1 MSTGMDGK
9 KLQHTIPPAG
19 EDSALSRETPKEGS
33 AARKEEIIR
42 FGISAAPGIVI
53 GRAFVVD
60 AEETLGVPRTRIP
73 QEKVEEEIQKFKRA
87 LELTRGE
94 LLQIKTDLS
103 EKMGEDHAKIFDAHL
118 LILDDVMVIEDT
130 EALIRGEEY
139 NAAWA
144 LKEVIS
150 KVVSSLSNIAD
161 EYLKERSADIIDV
174 KRRVLRKLLGVERE
188 RPLNMLE
195 PSIIV
200 APELAPSETAQVD
213 RRLVMGYA
221 TDRGGRT
228 SHTAILARSQ
238 GVVAV
243 VGLEDASPL
252 IETGDTL
259 ILDGNCGTLIINP
272 RDDTIAKYRIDI
284 ERWKAFEAQ
293 LLTLTGYPAET
304 LDGHKVELMA
314 NIDLPNE
321 IQSALD
327 HGAEGIGLFRTEYYF
342 IAHEQLPTEEEQYKV
357 YRAAVD
363 KMKGKPVTIRVLDIG
378 GDKVAAYLHRSAELN
393 PFMGWRGIRFLLTRK
408 DIFKTQLRAIY
419 RASGHGQVRL
429 MFPLIVGIEE
439 VQRAREICEEVK
451 DDLTKSRFRIDRDVK
466 IGIMVETPSAV
477 AMAGALAKEVDF
489 FSIGT
494 NDLIQYTMA
503 VDRGNTKISY
513 LYQHLHPSIIR
524 FLKMTVDAAEKHKI
538 PTAICGEM
546 CADPLAAVIL
556 IGLGIDEFSASP
568 NVLPGIKK
576 IVRSV
581 TYDECKT
588 IVKRVL
594 QWSTTE
600 KIETHVEAFLR
611 ERIPDLSRFAE
622 GKKHG

>member
-1 MSTGMDGK
+1 MNTGMDAK
-9 KLQHTIPPAG
+9 KLQHALQPAG
-19 EDSALSRETPKEGS
+19 EQAALTVGTPQEG
-33 AARKEEIIR
+33 APARKEEIVR

-60 AEETLGVPRTRIP
+60 TEETLSVPRTRIP
-73 QEKVEEEIQKFKRA
+73 QDKVEDEVQKFRRA

-94 LLQIKTDLS
+94 LLQIKTDLA
-103 EKMGEDHAKIFDAHL
+103 ERMGDDHAKIFDAHL

-130 EALIRGEEY
+130 EALIRTEGY

-144 LKEVIS
+144 LREVIS
-150 KVVSSLSNIAD
+150 RVVSSLSNIAD
-161 EYLKERSADIIDV
+161 EYLKERAADIVDV
-174 KRRVLRKLLGVERE
+174 KRRVLRKLLGLERIK
-188 RPLNMLE
+188 PLNPLE

-200 APELAPSETAQVD
+200 APELAPSDTAQVD
-213 RRLVMGYA
+213 RRLVIGYA

-238 GVVAV
+238 GIAAV
-243 VGLEDASPL
+243 VGLEDTSAL

-259 ILDGNCGTLIINP
+259 ILDGNCGTVIINP
-272 RDDTIAKYRIDI
+272 LDDTLAKYRIEI
-284 ERWKAFEAQ
+284 ERWKVFEAQ

-304 LDGHKVELMA
+304 LDHHKVELMA

-321 IQSALD
+321 VQSALD
-327 HGAEGIGLFRTEYYF
+327 HGAEGIGLFRSEYFF

-357 YRAAVD
+357 YRAVVD
-363 KMKGKPVTIRVLDIG
+363 KMKNKPVTIRVLDIG
-378 GDKVAAYLHRSAELN
+378 GDKIAGYLHRSAELN

-439 VQRAREICEEVK
+439 VQRAKEICEEVK
-451 DDLTKSRFRIDRDVK
+451 DDLTRSRYQIDRDLK

-524 FLKMTVDAAEKHKI
+524 FLKMTVDAAQKHGI

-546 CADPLAAVIL
+546 CADPLAAVVL
-556 IGLGIDEFSASP
+556 IGLGIDEFSCSP
-568 NVLPGIKK
+568 NMIPEIKK

-600 KIETHVEAFLR
+600 KIEAHVEAFLR
-611 ERIPDLSRFAE
+611 ERIPDLSLFAE

>member
-1 MSTGMDGK
+1 MDGK
-9 KLQHTIPPAG
+9 KLEQTRDP
-19 EDSALSRETPKEGS
+19 E
-33 AARKEEIIR
+33 AARDAAPRDAAGAQREEVVR

-53 GRAFVVD
+53 ARAFVIDTDEDLIVGKSRVPRDMVD
-60 AEETLGVPRTRIP
+60 AEVA
-73 QEKVEEEIQKFKRA
+73 KFKMA
-87 LELTRGE
+87 LDATREE
-94 LLQIKTDLS
+94 LLQIKTSLAES
-103 EKMGEDHAKIFDAHL
+103 MGEDHAKIFDAHL

-130 EALIRGEEY
+130 EALVRTEGY

-150 KVVSSLSNIAD
+150 RVVASLSNIGD

-174 KRRVLRKLLGVERE
+174 KRRVLTKLLGVKRE
-188 RPLNMLE
+188 KVLSPSA
-195 PSIIV
+195 PSIVV
-200 APELAPSETAQVD
+200 AHELSPSETAQLD
-213 RRLVMGYA
+213 RRVVLGYA

-238 GVVAV
+238 GVAAV
-243 VGLEDASPL
+243 VGLEDAARL

-259 ILDGNCGTLIINP
+259 ILDGNCGTLVINP
-272 RDDTIAKYRIDI
+272 LDVTIQKYKI
-284 ERWKAFEAQ
+284 EIQKWKEFEAQ

-304 LDGHKVELMA
+304 LDHHKVELAA
-314 NIDLPNE
+314 NIDQPDE
-321 IQSALD
+321 VRSALD
-327 HGAEGIGLFRTEYYF
+327 YGAEGIGLFRTEYFF
-342 IAHEQLPTEEEQYKV
+342 IAHDQLPTEEEQYKV
-357 YRAAVD
+357 YRAVVD
-363 KMKGKPVTIRVLDIG
+363 RMKDKPVTIRVLDIG
-378 GDKVAAYLHRSAELN
+378 GDKIAGYLHRSAELN

-419 RASGHGQVRL
+419 RASGHGRVRL
-429 MFPLIVGIEE
+429 MFPLIVSVDE
-439 VQRAREICEEVK
+439 VLRAKEICEEVK
-451 DDLTKSRFRIDRDVK
+451 ADLIRSRYRIDPDLE

-477 AMAGALAKEVDF
+477 ALAGALAKEVDF

-524 FLKMTVDAAEKHKI
+524 FLKMTVDAAKKNGI

-546 CADPLAAVIL
+546 CADPLATVVL
-556 IGLGIDEFSASP
+556 LGLGIDEFSCSP
-568 NVLPGIKK
+568 NSMPEVKK

-588 IVKRVL
+588 IVKKIL
-594 QWSTTE
+594 QYSTTE
-600 KIETHVEAFLR
+600 KIEAHVEAFLK
-611 ERIPDLSRFAE
+611 ERIPDLARFKE
-622 GKKHG
+622 GKKHA

>member
-1 MSTGMDGK
+1 MDGK
-9 KLQHTIPPAG
+9 KLEHSSDVDPARG
-19 EDSALSRETPKEGS
+19 A
-33 AARKEEIIR
+33 AARDAARPPREEVVR

-53 GRAFVVD
+53 ARAFVIDTDEDLSVGKTRVPQDMVD
-60 AEETLGVPRTRIP
+60 AEVA
-73 QEKVEEEIQKFKRA
+73 KFKSA
-87 LELTRGE
+87 LDATRGE
-94 LLQIKTDLS
+94 LLQIKTSLADS
-103 EKMGEDHAKIFDAHL
+103 MGEDHARIFDAHL

-130 EALIRGEEY
+130 EALVRTEGY

-150 KVVSSLSNIAD
+150 KVVASLSNIGD

-174 KRRVLRKLLGVERE
+174 KRRVLAKLLGVKMDRV
-188 RPLNMLE
+188 LNPSE
-195 PSIIV
+195 PAILV
-200 APELAPSETAQVD
+200 AHELSPSETAQVD
-213 RRLVMGYA
+213 RRVVLGYA

-238 GVVAV
+238 GVAAV
-243 VGLEDASPL
+243 VGLEDAARL

-272 RDDTIAKYRIDI
+272 LDATVKKYKI
-284 ERWKAFEAQ
+284 EIEKWKEFEAQ

-304 LDGHKVELMA
+304 LDHHKVDLVA
-314 NIDLPNE
+314 NIDLPDE
-321 IQSALD
+321 VRSALD
-327 HGAEGIGLFRTEYYF
+327 YGAEGIGLFRTEYFF

-357 YRAAVD
+357 YRAVVD
-363 KMKGKPVTIRVLDIG
+363 RMKDKPVTIRVLDIG
-378 GDKVAAYLHRSAELN
+378 GDKIARYLHRSAELN

-419 RASGHGQVRL
+419 RASGHGRVRL
-429 MFPLIVGIEE
+429 MFPLIVSVDE
-439 VQRAREICEEVK
+439 VLKAKEICEEVK
-451 DDLTKSRFRIDRDVK
+451 ADLIRARYKIDPDLK

-477 AMAGALAKEVDF
+477 ALAGALAKEVDF

-524 FLKMTVDAAEKHKI
+524 FLKMTVDAAKKNNI

-546 CADPLAAVIL
+546 CADPLAAVVL
-556 IGLGIDEFSASP
+556 LGLGIDEFSCSP
-568 NVLPGIKK
+568 NMMPEVKK

-588 IVKRVL
+588 IVKKIL
-594 QWSTTE
+594 QYSTTE
-600 KIETHVEAFLR
+600 KIEAHVESFLK
-611 ERIPDLSRFAE
+611 ERIPDLARFKE
-622 GKKHG
+622 GKQHA

>member
-1 MSTGMDGK
+1 MDAK
-9 KLQHTIPPAG
+9 KLQHAGQLDDTAGGPPQEAT
-19 EDSALSRETPKEGS
+19 RPK
-33 AARKEEIIR
+33 KEELIR

-53 GRAFVVD
+53 GRAFVID
-60 AEETLGVPRTRIP
+60 TEEDLSVPRTRIT
-73 QEKVEEEIQKFKRA
+73 QDTQEEEVGKFKRA
-87 LELTRGE
+87 LDITRSE
-94 LLQIKTDLS
+94 LLQIKSNLAD
-103 EKMGEDHAKIFDAHL
+103 KMGEDHARIFDAHL

-130 EALIRGEEY
+130 EALIRTEGY

-144 LKEVIS
+144 LKDTIS
-150 KVVSSLSNIAD
+150 KVVASFSNIGD
-161 EYLKERSADIIDV
+161 EYLKERSVDILDV
-174 KRRVLRKLLGVERE
+174 KRRVLRKLLGVEGE
-188 RPLNMLE
+188 KVLNPSD

-200 APELAPSETAQVD
+200 SHQLSPSETAQLD
-213 RRLVMGYA
+213 RRVVLGYA
-221 TDRGGRT
+221 TDLGGRT

-238 GVVAV
+238 GVAAV
-243 VGLEDASPL
+243 VGLEDTSPL

-259 ILDGNCGTLIINP
+259 ILDGNCGTIIINP
-272 RDDTIAKYRIDI
+272 LESTLVKYRVDI
-284 ERWKAFEAQ
+284 EQWKKFEAQ

-304 LDGHKVELMA
+304 LDHHKIELMA
-314 NIDLPNE
+314 NIDMPDE
-321 IQSALD
+321 AQSALNY
-327 HGAEGIGLFRTEYYF
+327 GAEGVGLFRTEYFF
-342 IAHEQLPTEEEQYKV
+342 IAHEQLPTEDEQFRV
-357 YRAAVD
+357 YRAVVEA
-363 KMKGKPVTIRVLDIG
+363 MKGKPVTIRVLDIG
-378 GDKVAAYLHRSAELN
+378 GDKIAGYLHRSAELN

-439 VQRAREICEEVK
+439 VHRAREICEEVK
-451 DDLTKSRFRIDRDVK
+451 SDLIQSRYRIDRDVK

-524 FLKMTVDAAEKHKI
+524 FLKLVVDAARRHGI

-546 CADPLAAVIL
+546 CSDPLAAVVL
-556 IGLGIDEFSASP
+556 LGLGIDEFSCSP
-568 NVLPGIKK
+568 NMMPEIKR

-588 IVKRVL
+588 IVKRIL
-594 QWSTTE
+594 HYTTTE

-611 ERIPDLSRFAE
+611 DRIPDLPLFKE
-622 GKKHG
+622 GKQRG

>member
-1 MSTGMDGK
+1 MDGK
-9 KLQHTIPPAG
+9 KLEQTRNLDAG
-19 EDSALSRETPKEGS
+19 REAARESREEVV
-33 AARKEEIIR
+33 R

-53 GRAFVVD
+53 ARAFVLDTDEDLSVGKTRIPHDMVD
-60 AEETLGVPRTRIP
+60 AEVA
-73 QEKVEEEIQKFKRA
+73 KFKSA
-87 LELTRGE
+87 LAATREE
-94 LLQIKTDLS
+94 LLQIKTSLEES
-103 EKMGEDHAKIFDAHL
+103 MGEDHARIFDAHL

-130 EALIRGEEY
+130 EALVRTEGY
-139 NAAWA
+139 SAAWA

-150 KVVSSLSNIAD
+150 RVVASLSNIGD

-174 KRRVLRKLLGVERE
+174 KRRVLAKLLGVKRE
-188 RPLNMLE
+188 KVLNPPE
-195 PSIIV
+195 PSIVV
-200 APELAPSETAQVD
+200 AHELAPSETAQLD
-213 RRLVMGYA
+213 RRVVLGYA

-238 GVVAV
+238 GVAAV
-243 VGLEDASPL
+243 VGLEDAARL

-272 RDDTIAKYRIDI
+272 LDVTVKKYKI
-284 ERWKAFEAQ
+284 EIEKWKEFEAQ

-304 LDGHKVELMA
+304 LDHHKVELVA
-314 NIDLPNE
+314 NIDLPDE
-321 IQSALD
+321 VRSALD
-327 HGAEGIGLFRTEYYF
+327 YGAEGIGLFRTEYFF

-357 YRAAVD
+357 YRSVVD
-363 KMKGKPVTIRVLDIG
+363 RMKDKPVTIRVLDIG
-378 GDKVAAYLHRSAELN
+378 GDKIAGYLHRSAELN

-419 RASGHGQVRL
+419 RASGHGRVRL
-429 MFPLIVGIEE
+429 MFPLIVSVDE
-439 VQRAREICEEVK
+439 VLRAKEICEEVK
-451 DDLTKSRFRIDRDVK
+451 ADLIRARYKIDADLE

-477 AMAGALAKEVDF
+477 ALAGALAKEVDF

-524 FLKMTVDAAEKHKI
+524 FLKMTVDAAKKNNI

-546 CADPLAAVIL
+546 CADPLATVVL
-556 IGLGIDEFSASP
+556 LGLGIDEFSCSP
-568 NVLPGIKK
+568 NMMPEVKK

-588 IVKRVL
+588 IVKKIL
-594 QWSTTE
+594 QYSTTE
-600 KIETHVEAFLR
+600 KIEAHVESFLK
-611 ERIPDLSRFAE
+611 ERIPDLALFKE
-622 GKKHG
+622 GKQHA

>member
-1 MSTGMDGK
+1 MDGK
-9 KLQHTIPPAG
+9 KLQHAEHRDASPGAEAREASRATEG
-19 EDSALSRETPKEGS
+19 EVV
-33 AARKEEIIR
+33 R

-53 GRAFVVD
+53 GRAFVHDTDEDLSIARTRVAHDMVD
-60 AEETLGVPRTRIP
+60 AEVARFKDALG
-73 QEKVEEEIQKFKRA
+73 A
-87 LELTRGE
+87 TRGE
-94 LLQIKTDLS
+94 LLQIKTSLADS
-103 EKMGEDHAKIFDAHL
+103 MGEDHARIFDAHL

-130 EALIRGEEY
+130 EALIRTEGY

-150 KVVSSLSNIAD
+150 RVVASFSNIGD

-174 KRRVLRKLLGVERE
+174 KRRVLAKLLGLKRE
-188 RPLNMLE
+188 KVLSPSE
-195 PSIIV
+195 PSIVV
-200 APELAPSETAQVD
+200 AHELSPSEIAQLD
-213 RRLVMGYA
+213 RRVVLGYA

-238 GVVAV
+238 GVAAV
-243 VGLEDASPL
+243 VGLEDAARL

-272 RDDTIAKYRIDI
+272 LGVTVEKYKI
-284 ERWKAFEAQ
+284 EIEKWKEFEAQ

-304 LDGHKVELMA
+304 LDHHKVDLVA
-314 NIDLPNE
+314 NIDLPDE
-321 IQSALD
+321 VQSALD
-327 HGAEGIGLFRTEYYF
+327 YGAEGIGLFRTEYFF
-342 IAHEQLPTEEEQYKV
+342 IAHDQLPTEEEQYKV
-357 YRAAVD
+357 YRAVVD
-363 KMKGKPVTIRVLDIG
+363 KMKDKPVTIRVLDIG
-378 GDKVAAYLHRSAELN
+378 GDKIAGYLHRSAELN

-419 RASGHGQVRL
+419 RASGHGRVRL
-429 MFPLIVGIEE
+429 MFPLIVSIEE
-439 VQRAREICEEVK
+439 VLRAREICEEVK
-451 DDLTKSRFRIDRDVK
+451 ADLIKGRYKIDPDVE
-466 IGIMVETPSAV
+466 IGIMIETPSAV
-477 AMAGALAKEVDF
+477 ALAGALAKEVDF

-524 FLKMTVDAAEKHKI
+524 FLKMTVDAAKKNNI

-546 CADPLAAVIL
+546 CADPLAAVVL
-556 IGLGIDEFSASP
+556 LGLGIDEFSCSP
-568 NVLPGIKK
+568 NRMPEVKK

-588 IVKRVL
+588 IVKKIL
-594 QWSTTE
+594 QYSTTE
-600 KIETHVEAFLR
+600 KIEAHVETFLK
-611 ERIPDLSRFAE
+611 ERIPDLALFKE
-622 GKKHG
+622 GKQDA

>member
-1 MSTGMDGK
+1 MDGK
-9 KLQHTIPPAG
+9 KLEQTRDHEAERG
-19 EDSALSRETPKEGS
+19 A
-33 AARKEEIIR
+33 AAREPVREHREEVVR

-53 GRAFVVD
+53 ARAFVIDTDEDLSV
-60 AEETLGVPRTRIP
+60 GKTRIP
-73 QEKVEEEIQKFKRA
+73 QDMVDAEVAKFKGA
-87 LELTRGE
+87 LDATREE
-94 LLQIKTDLS
+94 LLQIKTSLAES
-103 EKMGEDHAKIFDAHL
+103 MGEDHARIFDAHL

-130 EALIRGEEY
+130 EALVRTEGY

-150 KVVSSLSNIAD
+150 RVVASLSNIGD

-174 KRRVLRKLLGVERE
+174 KRRVLAKLLGVKSEKVLS
-188 RPLNMLE
+188 PPV
-195 PSIIV
+195 PSIVV
-200 APELAPSETAQVD
+200 AHELSPSETAQLD
-213 RRLVMGYA
+213 RRVVLGYA

-238 GVVAV
+238 GVAAV
-243 VGLEDASPL
+243 VGLEDAARL

-272 RDDTIAKYRIDI
+272 LDVTVKKYKI
-284 ERWKAFEAQ
+284 EIEKWKEFEAQ
-293 LLTLTGYPAET
+293 LLTLTGYAAET
-304 LDGHKVELMA
+304 LDHHKVDLVA
-314 NIDLPNE
+314 NIDLPDE
-321 IQSALD
+321 VRSALD
-327 HGAEGIGLFRTEYYF
+327 YGAEGIGLFRTEYFF
-342 IAHEQLPTEEEQYKV
+342 IAHDQLPTEEEQYKV
-357 YRAAVD
+357 YRAVVD
-363 KMKGKPVTIRVLDIG
+363 RMKDKPVTIRVLDIG
-378 GDKVAAYLHRSAELN
+378 GDKIAGYLHRSAELN

-419 RASGHGQVRL
+419 RASGHGRVRL
-429 MFPLIVGIEE
+429 MFPLIVSVDE
-439 VQRAREICEEVK
+439 VLRAKEICEEVK
-451 DDLTKSRFRIDRDVK
+451 ADLIRARYKIDPDLE

-477 AMAGALAKEVDF
+477 ALAGALAREVDF

-524 FLKMTVDAAEKHKI
+524 FLKMTVDAAKKSNI

-546 CADPLAAVIL
+546 CADPLATVVL
-556 IGLGIDEFSASP
+556 LGLGIDEFSCSP
-568 NVLPGIKK
+568 NRMPEVKK

-588 IVKRVL
+588 IVKKIL
-594 QWSTTE
+594 QYSTTE
-600 KIETHVEAFLR
+600 KIEAHVESFLK
-611 ERIPDLSRFAE
+611 ERIPDLALFKE
-622 GKKHG
+622 GKKHA